1 MYKKGWITIS
11 LKKKQRFDELVA
23 ENRKQIL
30 EDRKLMEQIEDNLD
44 MRMHQTVKRVNE
56 N

>member
-1 MYKKGWITIS
+1 MS
-11 LKKKQRFDELVA
+11 LKKKLSFDELVA

-30 EDRKLMEQIEDNLD
+30 QDRRIIEKIENSIDS
-44 MRMHQTVKRVNE
+44 RMYESLKKANE

>member
-1 MYKKGWITIS
+1 MS
-11 LKKKQRFDELVA
+11 LKKKLSFDELVA

-30 EDRKLMEQIEDNLD
+30 QDRMLMEKIEHNLD
-44 MRMHQTVKRVNE
+44 MRMHQTVKKANE

>member
-1 MYKKGWITIS
+1 MS
-11 LKKKQRFDELVA
+11 LKKKFNFEELVA

-30 EDRKLMEQIEDNLD
+30 QDRILMEKIESNLD
-44 MRMHQTVKRVNE
+44 MRMNQTVKKTNE